1 MSPRMPFDSGLA
13 SGIAAAVLLVLFAG
27 ICVWAY
33 SARRR
38 PRYDA
43 AAQLPL
49 EEDASG
55 DGRGQEPAV
64 RSRQGA
70 GDAR

>member
-1 MSPRMPFDSGLA
+1 MHMRVPFESGLA
-13 SGIAAAVLLVLFAG
+13 SGIAAAVLLVLFIG
-27 ICVWAY
+27 ICLWAY

-49 EEDASG
+49 EEDLPAASARPG
-55 DGRGQEPAV
+55 SPGPT
-64 RSRQGA
+64 RSE
-70 GDAR
+70 DAP